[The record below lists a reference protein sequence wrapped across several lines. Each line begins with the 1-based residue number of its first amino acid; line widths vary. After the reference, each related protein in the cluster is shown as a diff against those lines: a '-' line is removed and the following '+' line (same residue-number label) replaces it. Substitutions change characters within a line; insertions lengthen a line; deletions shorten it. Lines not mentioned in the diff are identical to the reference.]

1 MSHVSPV
8 KAAARKI
15 WQPEANREV
24 AEVLRLLML
33 RPWLVAGRNDDTIAK
48 VRLHADALRDILARL
63 GWVLVVERDLVR
75 LRKSPPA
82 RRDAAT
88 GPNPRTCQWFF
99 CFVAAAES
107 MGRRVALGTL
117 VAAAQTAAAEAGIAV
132 TGDMGERHARFAA
145 LRMLCARGVLEEL
158 DGTVADYLHD
168 EDPPVLLAVHHT
180 RLLHVIAN
188 YSPDHDPASEPEAW
202 LDAVEREPD
211 VARRMRRRLVDDTL
225 VHVCDLDDAEAD
237 WLSRRLRDDG
247 ALLADAF
254 GLHLERRSEG
264 AAFVVSALDANPA
277 RNLGPVPFPASGT
290 VAHAALL
297 VCNWVVADAV
307 DEPERLGWRRVAD
320 AVLAAKLTELA
331 EAQQSGSGGWS
342 AELAADPA
350 GRLRAEVVAFL
361 EGLDLVRADGD
372 DWLFSPAIAR
382 WPAPRPKVCRSP
394 KSPAPAAVGLFDGT
408 PNDADLA

>member
-1 MSHVSPV
+1 MTDIAPRMG
-8 KAAARKI
+8 RKI
-15 WQPEANREV
+15 WQPEGSLEV
-24 AEVLRLLML
+24 AAVLRLLML
-33 RPWLVAGRNDDTIAK
+33 RPWLFAGRDDDAIAK
-48 VRLHADALRDILARL
+48 VRLHADELRDILARL
-63 GWVLVVERDLVR
+63 GWVLIVERDLVR

-82 RRDAAT
+82 RRKAYAA
-88 GPNPRTCQWFF
+88 GAPNPRTCQWFF

-117 VAAAQTAAAEAGIAV
+117 VAAAQTAAAEAGIPV
-132 TGDMGERHARFAA
+132 TGDRGERHARFGA
-145 LRMLCARGVLEEL
+145 LRMLTERGVLEEL

-168 EDPPVLLAVHHT
+168 ENPPVLLAVHHT

-188 YSPDHDPASEPEAW
+188 FSPDHDPVTDPQGW

-211 VARRMRRRLVDDTL
+211 VARRMRRRLVDDTV
-225 VHVCDLDDAEAD
+225 VHACDLDDTEAD

-247 ALLADAF
+247 APLADAF

-264 AAFVVSALDANPA
+264 VAFVVSALDANPA
-277 RNLGPVPFPASGT
+277 RNLGPLPFPASGT

-297 VCNWVVADAV
+297 VCNWVVAEAGDDPDRA
-307 DEPERLGWRRVAD
+307 GWRRVTDTAL
-320 AVLAAKLTELA
+320 VAKLTELA

-361 EGLDLVRADGD
+361 EGLDLVRPVGD
-372 DWLFSPAIAR
+372 DWVFSPAIAR
-382 WPAPRPKVCRSP
+382 WPAPRPKARRAA
-394 KSPAPAAVGLFDGT
+394 KSTTPAPPGLFDG
-408 PNDADLA
+408 ASE

>member
-1 MSHVSPV
+1 MSDVATPRT
-8 KAAARKI
+8 ARRI

-24 AEVLRLLML
+24 ADVLRVLML
-33 RPWLVAGRNDDTIAK
+33 HPWLVAGRDDDTIAK
-48 VRLHADALRDILARL
+48 VRLHADALRDVLARL

-82 RRDAAT
+82 RRGAYAAG

-107 MGRRVALGTL
+107 MGRRVALGGL
-117 VAAAQTAAAEAGIAV
+117 VAGAQAAAAEAGIAV
-132 TGDMGERHARFAA
+132 TGDMGERHARLAA
-145 LRMLCARGVLEEL
+145 LRMLTARGVLEEL

-168 EDPPVLLAVHHT
+168 ENPPVLLAVHHT

-188 YSPDHDPASEPEAW
+188 FSPDHDPAEDPDAW
-202 LDAVEREPD
+202 LDSVEREPD
-211 VARRMRRRLVDDTL
+211 VARRMRRRLVDDTV
-225 VHVCDLDDAEAD
+225 VHACDLDDAEAD

-247 ALLADAF
+247 APLADAF

-277 RNLGPVPFPASGT
+277 RNLGPLPFPASGT

-297 VCNWVVADAV
+297 VCNWVVAEAGGNIDR
-307 DEPERLGWRRVAD
+307 PGWRRVSDPA
-320 AVLAAKLTELA
+320 LAAKLTQLA
-331 EAQQSGSGGWS
+331 EVQQSGSGGWS

-350 GRLRAEVVAFL
+350 GRLKAEVAAFL
-361 EGLDLVRADGD
+361 EGLDLVRPDGD
-372 DWLFSPAIAR
+372 GWLFSPAVAR
-382 WPAPRPKVCRSP
+382 WPTPRSNLRRAAKLS
-394 KSPAPAAVGLFDGT
+394 APAAAGLFDGA
-408 PNDADLA
+408 PE

>member
-1 MSHVSPV
+1 MTDVAPL

-24 AEVLRLLML
+24 AAVLRLLML
-33 RPWLVAGRNDDTIAK
+33 RPWMVAGRDDDTIAK
-48 VRLHADALRDILARL
+48 VRLHAEALRGILARV

-75 LRKSPPA
+75 LRKSPPD
-82 RRDAAT
+82 RRDAYAAA

-107 MGRRVALGTL
+107 MGRRVALGTF
-117 VAAAQTAAAEAGIAV
+117 VAAAQAAAAEAGIAV

-145 LRMLCARGVLEEL
+145 LRMLTARGVIEEL

-188 YSPDHDPASEPEAW
+188 YSPDHEPASEPEAW
-202 LDAVEREPD
+202 LEAVEREPD

-237 WLSRRLRDDG
+237 WVSRRLRDDG
-247 ALLADAF
+247 APLAEAF

-277 RNLGPVPFPASGT
+277 RNLGPLPFPASGT

-307 DEPERLGWRRVAD
+307 DEPERPGWRRVAD
-320 AVLAAKLTELA
+320 AALAAKLTELA
-331 EAQQSGSGGWS
+331 DAQQSGSGGWS

-350 GRLRAEVVAFL
+350 GRLRAEVVGFL
-361 EGLDLVRADGD
+361 EGLDLVRAAGG

-382 WPAPRPKVCRSP
+382 WPAPRPKVRRSP
-394 KSPAPAAVGLFDGT
+394 KTSAPAPAGLFDGV
-408 PNDADLA
+408 LE

>member
-1 MSHVSPV
+1 MTDVAPL
-8 KAAARKI
+8 KAAARTI
-15 WQPEANREV
+15 WHPEANREV
-24 AEVLRLLML
+24 AGVLRLLML
-33 RPWLVAGRNDDTIAK
+33 RPWMVAGRDDDTIAK
-48 VRLHADALRDILARL
+48 VRLHAEALRDILARL

-75 LRKSPPA
+75 LRKSPPD
-82 RRDAAT
+82 RRDAYAAA

-107 MGRRVALGTL
+107 MGRRVTLGTF
-117 VAAAQTAAAEAGIAV
+117 VAAAQAAAAEAGIAV

-145 LRMLCARGVLEEL
+145 LRMLTARGVIEEL

-188 YSPDHDPASEPEAW
+188 YSPDHDPANEPEAW
-202 LDAVEREPD
+202 LEAVERESN
-211 VARRMRRRLVDDTL
+211 VARRMRRRLVDGTL
-225 VHVCDLDDAEAD
+225 VHVSDLDDAEAD
-237 WLSRRLRDDG
+237 WMSRRLRDDG
-247 ALLADAF
+247 APLAEAF

-277 RNLGPVPFPASGT
+277 RNLGPLPFPASGT

-297 VCNWVVADAV
+297 VCNWMVAAAV
-307 DEPERLGWRRVAD
+307 DAPERPGWRRVAD
-320 AVLAAKLTELA
+320 AALATKLTELA

-361 EGLDLVRADGD
+361 QGLDLVRADGG

-382 WPAPRPKVCRSP
+382 WPAPRPKVRRSP
-394 KSPAPAAVGLFDGT
+394 KTAAPAPAGLFNGV
-408 PNDADLA
+408 LE

>member
-1 MSHVSPV
+1 MTGADAKS
-8 KAAARKI
+8 RKI
-15 WQPEANREV
+15 WQPEADREV
-24 AEVLRLLML
+24 AEVLRMLML
-33 RPWLVAGRNDDTIAK
+33 HPWLVAGRDDDAIAK
-48 VRLHADALRDILARL
+48 VRLHADAVRDALARL

-75 LRKSPPA
+75 LRKSPPV
-82 RRDAAT
+82 RRAAYAAA

-107 MGRRVALGTL
+107 MGRRVALGGL
-117 VAAAQTAAAEAGIAV
+117 VAAAQVAAAEAGIAV
-132 TGDMGERHARFAA
+132 TGDIGERHACCAA
-145 LRMLCARGVLEEL
+145 LRMLVARGVLEEL

-168 EDPPVLLAVHHT
+168 EDPPVLLEVHHT

-188 YSPDHDPASEPEAW
+188 YAGELDPAADPERW

-247 ALLADAF
+247 GALAEAF
-254 GLHLERRSEG
+254 GLHVERRSEG
-264 AAFVVSALDANPA
+264 AAFVVSAVDANPS
-277 RNLGPVPFPASGT
+277 RNLGPTPFPASGT

-297 VCNWVVADAV
+297 VCNWVVSDGAEVPDR
-307 DEPERLGWRRVAD
+307 PGWRRVTD
-320 AVLAAKLTELA
+320 PAVAAKLAALA
-331 EAQQSGSGGWS
+331 ENQQSGTGGWS

-350 GRLRAEVVAFL
+350 GRLRADVIAFL

-372 DWLFSPAIAR
+372 CWLFSPAIAR
-382 WPAPRPKVCRSP
+382 WPPPRPKVRRTT
-394 KSPAPAAVGLFDGT
+394 KTAAPASPGLFDGVT
-408 PNDADLA
+408 A